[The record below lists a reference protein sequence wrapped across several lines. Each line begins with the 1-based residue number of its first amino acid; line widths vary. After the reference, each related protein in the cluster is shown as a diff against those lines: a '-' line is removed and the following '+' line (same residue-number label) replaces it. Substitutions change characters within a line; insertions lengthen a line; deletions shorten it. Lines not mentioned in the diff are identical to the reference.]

1 MFSHFFRWNQTNF
14 LLITEKLGGGNSNML
29 YVHPY
34 WGKMIQFD
42 EHIFQMGWFNHQ
54 LEKDFPTEK
63 KQNKTPQDFDLALGL
78 HTCGLLADAILAL
91 ARKRRSSVCLVPC
104 CYGQAGPIGSFA
116 LGVLKIKIYV
126 YIIYIYISHQWGF
139 VF

>member
-1 MFSHFFRWNQTNF
+1 
-14 LLITEKLGGGNSNML
+14 ML

-63 KQNKTPQDFDLALGL
+63 KTKQTPKDFDLALGL

-91 ARKRRSSVCLVPC
+91 ARKRRSSMCLVPC
-104 CYGQAGPIGSFA
+104 CYGQAGSGRIICVG
-116 LGVLKIKIYV
+116 GVE
-126 YIIYIYISHQWGF
+126 
-139 VF
+139 